1 MVKNVSYTEGRL
13 PKGDFPSLSPFYH
26 SKKDKRGWDERDRDA
41 SPREWDASLPFYP
54 LVSLK
59 IWRVEFI
66 EKKG

>member
-13 PKGDFPSLSPFYH
+13 PKGDFPSLSPFYP

-54 LVSLK
+54 L
-59 IWRVEFI
+59 
-66 EKKG
+66 